1 MFRAFTDPVAI
12 ARWLTNE
19 GDTTKVVE
27 LDLREGGR
35 YVFRGTYPGGDW
47 EVRGVYL
54 EVSIPERLVFSWSE
68 SMSGRPD
75 SGETL
80 VTVTFRERGA
90 QTEILL
96 THEKDETE
104 ATRREHEDGWK
115 AVSTGSRADRRLIEE
130 RPKSRPASQ
139 SPPPRPG
146 RGQGEGVASCFDSA
160 RYGCFVDLSRPNL
173 SIRSLTSFISS
184 FGMGTER
191 S

>member
-1 MFRAFTDPVAI
+1 MSVPKLSLSQVFDAPRDKVFRAFTDPVAI

-47 EVRGVYL
+47 EVRGVYR

-115 AVSTGSRADRRLIEE
+115 GCLDRLAQI
-130 RPKSRPASQ
+130 
-139 SPPPRPG
+139 
-146 RGQGEGVASCFDSA
+146 VA
-160 RYGCFVDLSRPNL
+160 
-173 SIRSLTSFISS
+173 
-184 FGMGTER
+184 
-191 S
+191 